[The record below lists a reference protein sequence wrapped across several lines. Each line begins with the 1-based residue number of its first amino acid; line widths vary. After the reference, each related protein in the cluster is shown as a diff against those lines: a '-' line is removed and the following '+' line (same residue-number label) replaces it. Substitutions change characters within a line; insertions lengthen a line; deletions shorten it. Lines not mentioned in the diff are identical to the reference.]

1 MHINK
6 PEVLAAL
13 LAQEDT
19 TGSKTITVED
29 KGPKHF
35 TVRAANGDALE
46 VRGTYHL
53 ANLLQEIWLGEG
65 EIDPEKITLPPL
77 ERIDY
82 LMRSHYWRTLTR
94 RMDADNV
101 LAVLFDEKRA
111 SDKGYLCARSRFRRP
126 RILPPHQRGTPQYRN
141 HPAARAAFIR

>member
-82 LMRSHYWRTLTR
+82 LMRTHYWRTLTR

-111 SDKGYLCARSRFRRP
+111 SD
-126 RILPPHQRGTPQYRN
+126 RG
-141 HPAARAAFIR
+141 

>member
-1 MHINK
+1 M
-6 PEVLAAL
+6 
-13 LAQEDT
+13 
-19 TGSKTITVED
+19 
-29 KGPKHF
+29 
-35 TVRAANGDALE
+35 
-46 VRGTYHL
+46 RGTYHL

-111 SDKGYLCARSRFRRP
+111 SDKGYLYVPEADSDGLEYYRRISAAHPISKSSRC
-126 RILPPHQRGTPQYRN
+126 PHRLYPMNT
-141 HPAARAAFIR
+141 

>member
-53 ANLLQEIWLGEG
+53 ANLLQEIWLGEAIVCQSLYG
-65 EIDPEKITLPPL
+65 MLYSIEILRKVHRCHA
-77 ERIDY
+77 ER
-82 LMRSHYWRTLTR
+82 
-94 RMDADNV
+94 
-101 LAVLFDEKRA
+101 
-111 SDKGYLCARSRFRRP
+111 G
-126 RILPPHQRGTPQYRN
+126 
-141 HPAARAAFIR
+141 

>member
-82 LMRSHYWRTLTR
+82 LMRSHYWRH
-94 RMDADNV
+94 AH
-101 LAVLFDEKRA
+101 
-111 SDKGYLCARSRFRRP
+111 
-126 RILPPHQRGTPQYRN
+126 PPHGCG
-141 HPAARAAFIR
+141 